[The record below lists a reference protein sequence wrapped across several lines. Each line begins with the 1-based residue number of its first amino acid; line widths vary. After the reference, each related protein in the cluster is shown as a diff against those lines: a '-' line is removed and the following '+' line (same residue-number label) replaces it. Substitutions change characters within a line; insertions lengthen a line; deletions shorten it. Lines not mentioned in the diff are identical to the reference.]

1 MGLLWYGGQM
11 QNNQKLLLW
20 LGLVGAGLI
29 SIDQLFV
36 NSVPLSLITA
46 LIIMLVLAT
55 LLKQAY
61 DSAKDAT
68 QVEVDIDEHKIDN
81 TVLHGMFDQL
91 NGVLSQQ
98 VRIIETEIDRTMGLV
113 GEAVEGISS
122 SFKYLQNFTNEQQL
136 MITAV
141 NDHNKSIGDKE
152 GSTLEDFV
160 LNSRNTL
167 EDFVETI
174 IHSNRQSTEI
184 MSFTDQVGSQFDV
197 IFKLL
202 AQVESL
208 ASQTN
213 LLALNAAIE
222 AARAGDA
229 GRGFAVVANEVRAL
243 SLSSTELNNVIRKE
257 TASAKDIV
265 EQLRN
270 SVELMVS
277 ADMTSTVKAKD
288 RFTVMMDHVSDAN
301 KQTRLVVDELTLL
314 APQITDKV
322 NLGVRS
328 LQFEDLTYQT
338 LDSLKLNI
346 SNIYDISAELNSFEN
361 HKQFDVTAHLLK
373 VQQRCK
379 EMVMEVNDV
388 DQKRSVS
395 QSTMDEG
402 EIELF

>member
-20 LGLVGAGLI
+20 LGIVGAGLI

-36 NSVPLSLITA
+36 NSIPFSLMVA
-46 LIIMLVLAT
+46 VIIMLVLAIV
-55 LLKQAY
+55 LMQVY
-61 DSAKDAT
+61 DSDK
-68 QVEVDIDEHKIDN
+68 QVALVELDIAEHKIDN
-81 TVLHGMFDQL
+81 TVLNEMFNQL
-91 NGVLSQQ
+91 NEVLSQQ
-98 VRIIETEIDRTMGLV
+98 VQIIETEIDRTMDLV
-113 GEAVEGISS
+113 GEAVKGISG
-122 SFKYLQNFTNEQQL
+122 SFKCLQNYTNEQQL
-136 MITAV
+136 MINAV
-141 NDHNKSIGDKE
+141 NEHNNSIGEKE
-152 GSTLEDFV
+152 DSTLDAFV

-167 EDFVETI
+167 EDFVDTI
-174 IHSNRQSTEI
+174 IHSNKQSTEI
-184 MSFTDQVGSQFDV
+184 MSFTDQVGEQFDV

-213 LLALNAAIE
+213 LLALNASIE

-243 SLSSTELNNVIRKE
+243 SISSTELNSVIREE
-257 TASAKDIV
+257 TDSARNIIK
-265 EQLRN
+265 QLRH
-270 SVELMVS
+270 SVELMMS
-277 ADMTSTVKAKD
+277 ADMTSTVKAKE

-301 KQTRLVVDELTLL
+301 KKTRLVVEELTVL

-338 LDSLKLNI
+338 LDSLKINI
-346 SNIYDISAELNSFEN
+346 SNIYDISAELNSFEDHN
-361 HKQFDVTAHLLK
+361 KFDVTAQLIK
-373 VQQRCK
+373 MQQRCK
-379 EMVMEVNDV
+379 DMVKEVNIV
-388 DQKRSVS
+388 DQKRSVC

>member
-1 MGLLWYGGQM
+1 MGLLRCGGQM
-11 QNNQKLLLW
+11 LNNQKLLLW

-36 NSVPLSLITA
+36 HSIPLSLITS

-55 LLKQAY
+55 LLKQSY
-61 DSAKDAT
+61 DSAKNAA
-68 QVEVDIDEHKIDN
+68 QAEVDIVEHKIDN
-81 TVLHGMFDQL
+81 AVLHEMFNQL

-98 VRIIETEIDRTMGLV
+98 VQIIETEIDRTMDLV
-113 GEAVEGISS
+113 GEAVKGISS
-122 SFKYLQNFTNEQQL
+122 SFKYLQNFNNEQQL

-141 NDHNKSIGDKE
+141 NDHNNSIGDKE
-152 GSTLEDFV
+152 GSTLDAFV

-174 IHSNRQSTEI
+174 VHSNKQSTEI
-184 MSFTDQVGSQFDV
+184 MSFTDQVGEQFDV
-197 IFKLL
+197 IFNLL

-213 LLALNAAIE
+213 LLALNASIE
-222 AARAGDA
+222 AARAGEA

-243 SLSSTELNNVIRKE
+243 SVSSTELNSVIRKE
-257 TASAKDIV
+257 TASAKNIV
-265 EQLRN
+265 DQLRN
-270 SVELMVS
+270 SVKLMMS

-301 KQTRLVVDELTLL
+301 KQTRLVVEELAVL

-338 LDSLKLNI
+338 LDSLKVNI
-346 SNIYDISAELNSFEN
+346 ANIYDISADLNSFES

-373 VQQRCK
+373 LQQRCK
-379 EMVMEVNDV
+379 EMVVEVNDV

-402 EIELF
+402 EVELF